1 MYGTS
6 KSAVNDVLNSGKI
19 CILDIDVQGVKA
31 VKQTDLT
38 PLLVF
43 IKPPSL
49 EVLEERLRSRG
60 TETEES
66 LRFVICRMLNSKEVS
81 FALFSKRLG
90 AAAAEME
97 YGEEEG
103 NFDII
108 IVNDDLET
116 AYVQLRDFM
125 IPELERLHDA
135 RNPRE

>member
-1 MYGTS
+1 MGEYEPSVQNTVQIPATSILGRYWEYFSGNMYGTS

-31 VKQTDLT
+31 VKETDLT

-66 LRFVICRMLNSKEVS
+66 L
-81 FALFSKRLG
+81 SKRLG

-108 IVNDDLET
+108 IVNDDLE
-116 AYVQLRDFM
+116 A
-125 IPELERLHDA
+125 
-135 RNPRE
+135 